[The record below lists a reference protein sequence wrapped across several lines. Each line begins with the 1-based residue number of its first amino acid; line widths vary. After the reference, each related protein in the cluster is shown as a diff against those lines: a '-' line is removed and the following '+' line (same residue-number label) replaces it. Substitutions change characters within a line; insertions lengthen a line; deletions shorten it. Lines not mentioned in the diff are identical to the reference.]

1 MSEIYNNTFFYIY
14 YAVPY
19 VSDVVQWK
27 YETREITGNF
37 LHKCEEHNSPVL
49 KIHFSKNVKSLVAYE
64 ALENAT
70 QNLINADCFWVY

>member
-37 LHKCEEHNSPVL
+37 LRKCKEHNSSVP
-49 KIHFSKNVKSLVAYE
+49 KIHFFFNVKSLVAYE
-64 ALENAT
+64 TLENTT
-70 QNLINADCFWVY
+70 QNLINADCFWVH